1 MAVTKGV
8 RPKKVPMRQCMGCG
22 EKKEKKDLI
31 RIIRTPDEEIVLDV
45 TGKKNGRGAYL
56 CDSISCLSE
65 NSVKTGMAA
74 LVIVATD
81 ASDNTKKKFRNMCE
95 FYEVPM
101 YEFGIKDVLGHSIGK
116 EFRASLAVN
125 DEGLA
130 QAIMKKMD

>member
-1 MAVTKGV
+1 MRLIQSKALSLVGLATKAGKTV
-8 RPKKVPMRQCMGCG
+8 SG
-22 EKKEKKDLI
+22 EFM
-31 RIIRTPDEEIVLDV
+31 T
-45 TGKKNGRGAYL
+45 
-56 CDSISCLSE
+56 E

-101 YEFGIKDVLGHSIGK
+101 YECGIKDVLGHSIGK

>member
-1 MAVTKGV
+1 MQIDPALRMLGLAAKAGKVTS
-8 RPKKVPMRQCMGCG
+8 G
-22 EKKEKKDLI
+22 EFM
-31 RIIRTPDEEIVLDV
+31 T
-45 TGKKNGRGAYL
+45 
-56 CDSISCLSE
+56 E

-81 ASDNTKKKFRNMCE
+81 ASDNTKKKFCNMCE

-116 EFRASLAVN
+116 EYRASLAVN